1 MKFGVYYKN
10 KLQLNTTSASSAV
23 NEAKVLSSLMK
34 DFVFIKTNGEIVGK
48 FKNGKIVK

>member
-10 KLQLNTTSASSAV
+10 KRQLHTTSSSEAV
-23 NEAKVLSSLMK
+23 NEAKILSSLMK
-34 DFVFIKTNGEIVGK
+34 DLVYIKVDNEVVAK

>member
-10 KLQLNTTSASSAV
+10 KRQLHTSSSSEAV
-23 NEAKVLSSLMK
+23 NEAKILSSLMK
-34 DFVFIKTNGEIVGK
+34 DLVIIKVDNEIVGR